1 MWHTQ
6 SAVVTG
12 RGHRLRQLPGQDR
25 TFTLEENGV
34 TAAALADG
42 AGSAPLSHEGA
53 EQAVRTACRV
63 LCRQFEVFSGP
74 ASAFEMRRTVLEAV
88 QAAICRRA
96 EELGTRPAAL
106 ACTLLAVAVKGDR
119 YLVFHVGDGV
129 IGYQRDGVVRVA
141 SGPRN
146 GEFANTT
153 TFVTSLDAL
162 PRSRALRGRQPGL
175 EGFVLMSDGC
185 EAALYHKGREKLAP
199 LVGRLLQRAEL
210 FSPEVS
216 EGQLRAVTGEVI
228 ARRTQDDCS
237 LVLVSRRTDTFG
249 RWEKLTQRERAA
261 VLGIATQNRNRRR
274 RMIRRY
280 GALYGATAKKNG
292 TSQP

>member
-1 MWHTQ
+1 MWHIQ

-12 RGHRLRQLPGQDR
+12 RGHRMRQQPGQDR

-42 AGSAPLSHEGA
+42 AGSAELSHEGA
-53 EQAVRTACRV
+53 EQAVRAACRV
-63 LCRQFEVFSGP
+63 LYRRFEVFSGP
-74 ASAFEMRRTVLEAV
+74 ASAFEMRRTVLQAV

-96 EELGTRPAAL
+96 EELGARPAAL
-106 ACTLLAVAVKGDR
+106 ACTLLAVAVKRDR
-119 YLVFHVGDGV
+119 YLLFHVGDGV
-129 IGYQRDGVVRVA
+129 IGYRKEGVVRVA
-141 SGPRN
+141 SRPQN

-162 PRSRALRGRQPGL
+162 SRSRALRGRQPGL

-185 EAALYHKGREKLAP
+185 EAALYRKGREKLAP
-199 LVGRLLQRAEL
+199 LVERLFQRAEL
-210 FSPEVS
+210 FSPDVS
-216 EGQLRAVTGEVI
+216 EGQLRAVVEEVI
-228 ARRTQDDCS
+228 ARRTWDDCS
-237 LVLVSRRTDTFG
+237 LVLVTRRTDAFG

-261 VLGIATQNRNRRR
+261 VLGITTQNRSRRR

-280 GALYGATAKKNG
+280 GAQYGI
-292 TSQP
+292 

>member
-1 MWHTQ
+1 MWYIQ

-12 RGHRLRQLPGQDR
+12 RGHRMRQQPGQDR
-25 TFTLEENGV
+25 TLTLEENGV

-42 AGSAPLSHEGA
+42 AGSAELSHEGA
-53 EQAVRTACRV
+53 EQAVRAACRV
-63 LCRQFEVFSGP
+63 LCRRFEVFSGP

-96 EELGTRPAAL
+96 EELGARPAAL

-129 IGYQRDGVVRVA
+129 IGYRKEGVVRVA
-141 SGPRN
+141 SRPQN

-162 PRSRALRGRQPGL
+162 SGSRALRGRQPGL

-185 EAALYHKGREKLAP
+185 EAALYRKGREKLAP
-199 LVGRLLQRAEL
+199 LVERLFQRAEL
-210 FSPEVS
+210 FSPDVS
-216 EGQLRAVTGEVI
+216 EGQLRAVVEEVI
-228 ARRTQDDCS
+228 ARRTWDDCS
-237 LVLVSRRTDTFG
+237 LVLVTRRTDAFG

-261 VLGIATQNRNRRR
+261 VLGITTQNRSRRR

-280 GALYGATAKKNG
+280 GARYGIKEG
-292 TSQP
+292 GE